1 MLSDQPSIVDIDE
14 NVQQDDD
21 EPETLTPTQVKE
33 PVNPVPRTTTA
44 WQEYYDSMGVARQKV
59 IQRLAE
65 QKEFTVILEPLNDPV
80 DRDRVV
86 KPDERKTFVRRK
98 ISTKDFFEIE
108 QMRESMR
115 TLKNPNRQEVTK
127 ALIEL
132 YKSLAF
138 IYLGDKATGKTI
150 KEEDFMRCSWPYIK
164 AILDAC
170 NLGSVAGQ
178 IPLDEQ
184 I

>member
-1 MLSDQPSIVDIDE
+1 MLSDQPGLADIDE
-14 NVQQDDD
+14 NVQADE

-33 PVNPVPRTTTA
+33 TPNPVPRTTTA

-59 IQRLAE
+59 IQRYAD
-65 QKEFTVILEPLNDPV
+65 QREFNVTLEPLYDEV
-80 DRDRVV
+80 DRTKLI
-86 KPDERKTFVRRK
+86 KPDEKKTFVRRK

-108 QMRESMR
+108 QMRESIRSLR
-115 TLKNPNRQEVTK
+115 TSNRQEVTK

-138 IYLGDKATGKTI
+138 IYLGDKATGKAIT
-150 KEEDFMRCSWPYIK
+150 EEDFMRCSWPVIK

-178 IPLDEQ
+178 VPLDEQ